1 MRIFPEEEERYR
13 RAAKLIRSTVTHY
26 SSRAQ
31 GKKSAIDILYMA
43 RIDITLKYEVELERN
58 DTAPFTDILTQL
70 TSEIED
76 ALGTKA

>member
-43 RIDITLKYEVELERN
+43 LIDITLKYEGELERN

-70 TSEIED
+70 TTEIED
-76 ALGTKA
+76 ALGSKA